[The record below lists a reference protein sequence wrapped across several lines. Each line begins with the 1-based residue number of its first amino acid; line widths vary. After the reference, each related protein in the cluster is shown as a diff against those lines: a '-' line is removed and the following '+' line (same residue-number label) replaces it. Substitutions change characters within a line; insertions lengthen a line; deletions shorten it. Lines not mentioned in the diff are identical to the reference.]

1 MISDKDFIKFIR
13 SKNSELTTEDWE
25 RIMNEELR
33 KEAFEID
40 ADLVEY
46 CLSQINTAESKNVS
60 RKEDGRPV
68 KHTSKLFL
76 MKKSKIGILVAILL
90 IAIGFVN
97 VSAMLKPNFA
107 NELIEL
113 YNNRIRIHF
122 EQSFEVATDYALLE
136 TDLAQKLAKNGISP
150 VLLPEDLFAD
160 GTDITR
166 VDCSKGTNHTEVN
179 IIFNINGYKGFM
191 QIIKFSDKSFLT
203 KQDYLMDGQRV
214 ETIVCSG
221 ITVYVVEQNGV
232 GTVSYQDGL
241 TKYYIY
247 TPLSF
252 EEAIEFAKTI
262 E

>member
-1 MISDKDFIKFIR
+1 MISDKDFIKYIR

-25 RIMNEELR
+25 RIMNEEL
-33 KEAFEID
+33 KKDVSEID

-46 CLSQINTAESKNVS
+46 CLSQINISESKDVS
-60 RKEDGRPV
+60 RKE
-68 KHTSKLFL
+68 KSKSENNTSKLFL
-76 MKKSKIGILVAILL
+76 MKKSKIVILVAILL
-90 IAIGFVN
+90 IVIGFVN
-97 VSAMLKPNFA
+97 VSAVLKPNFA

-113 YNNRIRIHF
+113 YNNHIRIHF
-122 EQSFEVATDYALLE
+122 EQNSDTATDYALLE
-136 TDLAQKLAKNGISP
+136 TDLAQKLAENDISP
-150 VLLPEDLFAD
+150 VLLPEGLFAD

-166 VDCSKGTNHTEVN
+166 VDCSKGTNHTEAN

-214 ETIVCSG
+214 ETVVCSG